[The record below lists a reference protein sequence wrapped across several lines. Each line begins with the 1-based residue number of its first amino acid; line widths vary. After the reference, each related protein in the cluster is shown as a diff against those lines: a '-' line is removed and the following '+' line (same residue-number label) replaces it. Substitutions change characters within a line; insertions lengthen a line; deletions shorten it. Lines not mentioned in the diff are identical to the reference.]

1 MRYTMQSVASENEQT
16 LETPIQTNAKNWDD
30 DLQKA
35 IEEGMK
41 AKMSK
46 KKQEESTDN
55 QERLQRIESRV
66 HQLNAKLEELANKYL
81 TDEQNSIRNSI
92 IEHARLGHDKVYINL
107 DREDFVGW
115 HTFVKGGYRNAHPR
129 KCVHLLFRYAQQHGF
144 LPSSISWEVW
154 NNQSFTVV
162 FSIPN

>member
-1 MRYTMQSVASENEQT
+1 MESVACENEQT
-16 LETPIQTNAKNWDD
+16 LETSIQTTAKNWEE

-41 AKMSK
+41 VKMSK
-46 KKQEESTDN
+46 QVQEISTDT
-55 QERLQRIESRV
+55 QERQQRIESRV
-66 HQLNAKLEELANKYL
+66 NQLNEKLEHLANKYL
-81 TDEQNSIRNSI
+81 TDEKNSIRTSI

-107 DREDFVGW
+107 EREDFVGW

-162 FSIPN
+162 FTISN

>member
-1 MRYTMQSVASENEQT
+1 MQSVASENEQT
-16 LETPIQTNAKNWDD
+16 LETIQTNAKNWEE

-41 AKMSK
+41 VKMN
-46 KKQEESTDN
+46 KQTEEKSAEA
-55 QERLQRIESRV
+55 QERKQRIETRV
-66 HQLNAKLEELANKYL
+66 NQLNEKLEILSQKYL
-81 TDEQNSIRNSI
+81 TDEKNSIRNSI

-107 DREDFVGW
+107 ERDDFVGW

-129 KCVHLLFRYAQQHGF
+129 KCVHLLFRYAQQHGY

-162 FSIPN
+162 FTIPN

>member
-1 MRYTMQSVASENEQT
+1 MQSVASENEQT
-16 LETPIQTNAKNWDD
+16 LETIQTNARNWEE

-41 AKMSK
+41 VKMN
-46 KKQEESTDN
+46 KQTEEKSAEG
-55 QERLQRIESRV
+55 QERKQRIETRIN
-66 HQLNAKLEELANKYL
+66 QLNEKLEALSQKYL
-81 TDEQNSIRNSI
+81 TDEKNSIRNSI
-92 IEHARLGHDKVYINL
+92 IEHARLGHDKVYINIE
-107 DREDFVGW
+107 REDFVGW

-129 KCVHLLFRYAQQHGF
+129 KCVHLLFRYAQQNGY

-162 FSIPN
+162 FTIPN